1 MATYNAPFRDKNSE
15 RYMYAGRIEKFIED
29 LNSKLVIKEKILDDY
44 YFCEGQE
51 TVENKDKGNWEAF
64 PEGRRWGG
72 PEYYCRFKHSFD
84 VPEDFKGGNVYYEV
98 MPVSDRGVENWWT
111 CDVQFIIFANG
122 KIIQG
127 CDSNHS
133 DVLLLKDAKGG
144 EHYDMHL
151 NAYLDKHEF
160 RGQRV
165 FKAKIKQ
172 IDEIV
177 WKLIFD
183 LKTPLIAAEQYGPDD
198 MYRVDIIKELN
209 NAVNLLV
216 IDSTR
221 EELQKSA
228 IQCMEYLDKNLY
240 GKCML
245 NCLTSGIGHTHIDVA
260 WLWRL
265 RQTRE
270 KAGRS
275 FATVLKLME
284 EYPEYKFMSSQ
295 AQLYE
300 YVKED
305 YPEVYEGIKKMVKAG
320 RWEVEG
326 GMWVEPDTNVPS
338 GESLVRQFLV
348 GKRFFKKEFGID
360 SKIMWEPDVFG
371 YSAALPQII
380 RKAGCDYFMTTKIS
394 WNEYNR
400 VPYDTF
406 MWRGIDGTEVL
417 SHFSPSRSG
426 DDSGQH
432 FMSTYNA
439 FLSPADQIGGWH
451 RYSQKDLNNEV
462 LMTFGWGDGGGGP
475 ARNMLEHGKRLAK
488 GVPGCP
494 KFVNEPS
501 LDFYKRLE
509 EQVGS
514 SDRLPTWVGEL
525 YLEFHRATLTSQAA
539 NKRNNR
545 KSEILLH
552 DLETIASIANI
563 ELGEEYPRDEFT
575 DDWKCILLHQFH
587 DILPGSSINEVY
599 EDSDKAYG
607 KLLTEGKEKLKRTL
621 EIVAENIATD
631 GDSLVVFNTLGVER
645 DDIVI
650 ADMPEKDSFIITDA
664 SGKEMKWQKTHDGKL
679 CFLAEKVPSKGYK
692 VFTVKD
698 GEKADTSVISADKDG
713 FETKYIKAKFDE
725 NYNISSFILKESDRD
740 VVPVGEVINRLIAY
754 DDRPHNHEAW
764 DVKAYYKEIAWN
776 IDDVQSAEI
785 IENGAV
791 RAVYKIV
798 RKFRSSLFNIYITVY
813 ADKDRVDVE
822 YDFDWNETHVLIK
835 IDNAVDVNAAKATFD
850 IQFGNIERST
860 HENTLWDF
868 AQFEV
873 SGHKWIDLSENGF
886 GFSLINDSKY
896 GHDIKDGHV
905 RTSLIRASMAPCV
918 DQDKGHQN
926 VLTALYAHSG
936 LVNQSNVVNEANS
949 LNVPLHCVKTSAH
962 EGKLDKLYSLVSL
975 DAENVVLETVKI
987 AEDSDEVVIR
997 AYETWNKRTK
1007 AVLAVN
1013 RDIKSAFITNLMEEN
1028 EEELTAENGKLNLT
1042 FNPFEI
1048 KTIKIKL

>member
-15 RYMYAGRIEKFIED
+15 RYMYAGKIRQIIDHLKG
-29 LNSKLVIKEKILDDY
+29 KLILKEKILDDY

-51 TVENKDKGNWEAF
+51 TVENKDKGDWKPF
-64 PEGRRWGG
+64 PEGSRWGN
-72 PEYYCRFKHSFD
+72 PEYYCRFRHSFD

-98 MPVSDRGVENWWT
+98 MPVTDRGRESWCT
-111 CDVQFIIFANG
+111 SDAQFIIFANG

-133 DVLLLKDAKGG
+133 DVLLLQNANGG

-151 NAYLDKHEF
+151 NAYLDKHEY

-165 FKAKIKQ
+165 FQARIKQ

-183 LKTPLIAAEQYGPDD
+183 LSTPLIAAEQYGPDD

-209 NAVNLLV
+209 TAVNMLV
-216 IDSTR
+216 IDGTR
-221 EELQKSA
+221 EELQASA
-228 IQCMEYLDKNLY
+228 KQCMDYLDANLY

-245 NCLTSGIGHTHIDVA
+245 DCLTSGIGHTHIDVA

-300 YVKED
+300 FVKED

-348 GKRFFKKEFGID
+348 GKRFFKKEFD
-360 SKIMWEPDVFG
+360 VDCKIMWEPDVFG

-417 SHFSPSRSG
+417 SHFSPSRTG
-426 DDSGQH
+426 DDSGQY

-451 RYSQKDLNNEV
+451 RYSQKDLNKEV

-475 ARNMLEHGKRLAK
+475 ARDMLEYGKRLTK

-509 EQVGS
+509 KEVGS
-514 SDRLPTWVGEL
+514 SDKLPTWVGEL

-539 NKRNNR
+539 NKRDNR

-563 ELGEEYPRDEFT
+563 ELGEEYPHDEFT
-575 DDWKCILLHQFH
+575 DNWKCILLHQFH

-599 EDSDKAYG
+599 EDSAEAYG
-607 KLLTEGKEKLKRTL
+607 KLLTQGKKKLKNML
-621 EIVAENIATD
+621 EIIADNIATD
-631 GDSLVVFNTLGVER
+631 DNSLVVFNTLGFVR

-650 ADMPEKDSFIITDA
+650 TDMPESENFIIVDND
-664 SGKEMKWQKTHDGKL
+664 GNEMKWQKTFDGKL
-679 CFLAEKVPSKGYK
+679 CFLAKAVPSKGYK
-692 VFTVKD
+692 VYSIKEGT
-698 GEKADTSVISADKDG
+698 KADNSLINATSDG
-713 FETKYIKAKFDE
+713 FETDYIKAKFDE
-725 NYNISSFILKESDRD
+725 NYNITSFILKEADRD
-740 VVPVGEVINRLIAY
+740 VVPAGGAINRIIAY

-764 DVKAYYKEIAWN
+764 DIKSYYKENAWEIN
-776 IDDVQSAEI
+776 DVQSAEI

-798 RKFRSSLFNIYITVY
+798 RKFRNTIFNIYITVY
-813 ADKDRVDVE
+813 ADKDRVDVK
-822 YDFDWNETHVLIK
+822 YDFDWQETRVLIK
-835 IDNAVDVNAAKATFD
+835 IDNTVDVNAAKATFD
-850 IQFGNIERST
+850 IQFGNIERT
-860 HENTLWDF
+860 AHNNTLWDF

-873 SGHKWIDLSENGF
+873 MAHKWIDLSENGF

-896 GHDIKDGHV
+896 GHDVKDGHV

-918 DQDKGHQN
+918 DQDKGPQVVN
-926 VLTALYAHSG
+926 TALYAHQGS
-936 LVNQSNVVNEANS
+936 VNESNVVNEANS
-949 LNVPLHCVKTSAH
+949 LNIPLHCVKTSAH
-962 EGKLDKLYSLVSL
+962 AGKLENVYSLISL
-975 DAENVVLETVKI
+975 DKNNVVLETVKI

-1007 AVLAVN
+1007 TTFTINGDV
-1013 RDIKSAFITNLMEEN
+1013 KSAYSANLMEEN
-1028 EEELTAENGKLNLT
+1028 EEELEVIDNKITVT
-1042 FNPFEI
+1042 FHPFEI
-1048 KTIKIKL
+1048 KTIKIKF

>member
-15 RYMYAGRIEKFIED
+15 RYMYAGKISNIIDHLKG
-29 LNSKLVIKEKILDDY
+29 KLILKEKILDDY

-51 TVENKDKGNWEAF
+51 TVENKDKGDWKPF
-64 PEGRRWGG
+64 PEGSRWGG

-84 VPEDFKGGNVYYEV
+84 VPEDFAGGNVYYEV
-98 MPVSDRGVENWWT
+98 MPVSDRGVERWWT

-133 DVLLLKDAKGG
+133 DVMLLQNAKGG

-183 LKTPLIAAEQYGPDD
+183 LSTPLIAAEQYGPDD

-209 NAVNLLV
+209 TAVNMLI
-216 IDSTR
+216 IDGTR
-221 EELQKSA
+221 EELHKSA
-228 IQCMEYLDKNLY
+228 RQCMDYLDANLY

-245 NCLTSGIGHTHIDVA
+245 DCLTSGIGHTHIDVA

-300 YVKED
+300 FVKED

-320 RWEVEG
+320 RWEIEG

-348 GKRFFKKEFGID
+348 GKRFFKKEFD
-360 SKIMWEPDVFG
+360 VDCKIMWEPDVFG

-426 DDSGQH
+426 DDSGQY

-451 RYSQKDLNNEV
+451 RYSQKDLNREV

-475 ARNMLEHGKRLAK
+475 ARDMLEHGKRLAK

-514 SDRLPTWVGEL
+514 SERLPTWVGEL

-539 NKRNNR
+539 NKRDNR

-563 ELGEEYPRDEFT
+563 KLGEEYPHDEFT
-575 DDWKCILLHQFH
+575 ADWKCILLHQFH

-599 EDSDKAYG
+599 DDSAEAYS
-607 KLLTEGKEKLKRTL
+607 KLLNEGKTRLKKTL
-621 EIVAENIATD
+621 EILADNISTD
-631 GDSLVVFNTLGVER
+631 ANSLVVFNTLGFTR

-650 ADMPEKDSFIITDA
+650 TDMPENENFIIVDTD
-664 SGKEMKWQKTHDGKL
+664 SNEMKWQKTYDGKL
-679 CFLAEKVPSKGYK
+679 CFLAKAVPSKGYK
-692 VFTVKD
+692 VYTIKD
-698 GEKADTSVISADKDG
+698 GAKADNSIVNATSEG
-713 FETKYIKAKFDE
+713 FETDYIKAKFDE
-725 NYNISSFILKESDRD
+725 NYNITSFILKEADRD
-740 VVPVGEVINRLIAY
+740 VVPAGGAINRIIAY

-764 DVKAYYKEIAWN
+764 DIKAYYKENAWEIN
-776 IDDVQSAEI
+776 DVQSAEI

-791 RAVYKIV
+791 RAVYKVV
-798 RKFRSSLFNIYITVY
+798 RKFRDTLFNIYITVY
-813 ADKDRVDVE
+813 ADKDRVDVK
-822 YDFDWNETHVLIK
+822 YDFDWKETRVLIK
-835 IDNAVDVNAAKATFD
+835 IDNEVDVNAAKATFD
-850 IQFGNIERST
+850 IQFGNIERT
-860 HENTLWDF
+860 AHNNTLWDF

-873 SGHKWIDLSENGF
+873 MAHKWIDLSENGF

-896 GHDIKDGHV
+896 GHDVKDGHV

-918 DQDKGHQN
+918 DQDKGPQVVN
-926 VLTALYAHSG
+926 TALYAHAGS
-936 LVNQSNVVNEANS
+936 VNQSNVVNEANS
-949 LNVPLHCVKTSAH
+949 LNFPLHCVKTGAH
-962 EGKLDKLYSLVSL
+962 DGKLDKIYSLASI
-975 DAENVVLETVKI
+975 DKDNIVLETIKL
-987 AEDSDEVVIR
+987 AEDSDEIVIR

-1007 AVLAVN
+1007 ATYTIN
-1013 RDIKSAFITNLMEEN
+1013 GDIKSAFVTNLMEEN
-1028 EEELTAENGKLNLT
+1028 EEEIEVADNKFTLT
-1042 FNPFEI
+1042 FHPFEI